1 MLAIAVRSSAYQRRQ
16 SERCLQ
22 QLAVLQHP
30 SFPILATLP
39 SKLEAMYTA
48 CSSLDPLDS
57 TTIATLT
64 RVELSEPGKRPWEST
79 KSGYLK
85 WATERLLSRAR
96 DHTGEKIEVTNLV
109 DHADHV
115 GQAEKLRKAIEDMR
129 ESLGPTG
136 WVTTPDI
143 NL

>member
-1 MLAIAVRSSAYQRRQ
+1 
-16 SERCLQ
+16 
-22 QLAVLQHP
+22 
-30 SFPILATLP
+30 
-39 SKLEAMYTA
+39 MYTA

-79 KSGYLK
+79 KSRYLK

-96 DHTGEKIEVTNLV
+96 EHTGEKIEVTNLV

-136 WVTTPDI
+136 
-143 NL
+143 